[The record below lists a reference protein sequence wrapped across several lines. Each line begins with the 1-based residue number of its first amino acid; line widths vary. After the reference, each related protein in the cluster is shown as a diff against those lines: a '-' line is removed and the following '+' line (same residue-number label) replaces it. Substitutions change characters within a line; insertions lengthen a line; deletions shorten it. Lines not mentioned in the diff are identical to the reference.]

1 LFPGISI
8 DRAMALLDLKDKK
21 DWADFASKECIVADS
36 SGCID
41 AKETQVRLTICHVLP
56 LCFFDVASYNC
67 FLQQA
72 RLAKQAAIEA
82 SER

>member
-8 DRAMALLDLKDKK
+8 DRAMALLDFKDKK

-41 AKETQVRLTICHVLP
+41 AKETQVRLTICLY
-56 LCFFDVASYNC
+56 FFDVASYNC

>member
-1 LFPGISI
+1 
-8 DRAMALLDLKDKK
+8 MALLDLKDKK

-41 AKETQVRLTICHVLP
+41 AKETQVRLTIC
-56 LCFFDVASYNC
+56 LCFFDVASYTC